1 MPKMNGKTPGV
12 AAQSPEYL
20 LTMKLLNAFNDTWK
34 EQARQAGV
42 DPVLYSRLSMVALSQ
57 LAAQLAV
64 DVGMK
69 PEQFAAVCQAQFTQ
83 AYQRA
88 PKFGE

>member
-1 MPKMNGKTPGV
+1 MR
-12 AAQSPEYL
+12 
-20 LTMKLLNAFNDTWK
+20 LLNAFNECWK
-34 EQARQAGV
+34 DQGRQAGV
-42 DPVLYSRLSMVALSQ
+42 DPVIYSRLSMVALSQ
-57 LAAQLAV
+57 LAAALAV

-69 PEQFAAVCQAQFTQ
+69 PEQFAAVCQAQFAQ